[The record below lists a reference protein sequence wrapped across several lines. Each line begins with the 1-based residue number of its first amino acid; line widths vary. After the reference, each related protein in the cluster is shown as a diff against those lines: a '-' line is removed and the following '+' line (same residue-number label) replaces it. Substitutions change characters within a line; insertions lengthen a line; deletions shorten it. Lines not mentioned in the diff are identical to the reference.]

1 MYYVRINYK
10 EWLSLFKKFKIPEA
24 TIGRLTS
31 YSRFLKEADEKGI
44 TTVSSQQIAKATGVT
59 PAQVRKDLAY
69 FGEFGTRGV
78 GYNPRELYN
87 YIMKILG
94 LDRRWAVV
102 IVGAGRLGAALSM
115 YKGFAER
122 GFDIVCIFD
131 EDPEKIGKK
140 IGNIEVRPMEELSEK
155 VKEYSVKLG
164 IVAVPASAAQEVV
177 DIMVKAGIRGII
189 NFAPVNVSVPEGVV
203 LRRVDLASQLE
214 YLTFHLGET

>member
-1 MYYVRINYK
+1 M
-10 EWLSLFKKFKIPEA
+10 FKKFKIPEA
-24 TIGRLTS
+24 TVGRLTA
-31 YSRFLKEADEKGI
+31 YSRFLKEAEEKGI
-44 TTVSSQQIAKATGVT
+44 STVSSQQIAKATGVT

-94 LDRRWAVV
+94 LDRRWPV
-102 IVGAGRLGAALSM
+102 IIIGAGRLGAALAM

-122 GFDIVCIFD
+122 GFDIVGIFD
-131 EDPEKIGKK
+131 IDPEKIGSK
-140 IGNIEVRPMEELSEK
+140 IGEIEIRPLEELKEK
-155 VKEYSVKLG
+155 VQKCPVKLG
-164 IVAVPASAAQEVV
+164 IVAVPAASAQQVV
-177 DIMVKAGIRGII
+177 DYMVESGIRGII

-214 YLTFHLGET
+214 YLTFRLGESR

>member
-1 MYYVRINYK
+1 M
-10 EWLSLFKKFKIPEA
+10 FKKFKIPEA
-24 TIGRLTS
+24 TVGRLTS

-44 TTVSSQQIAKATGVT
+44 STVSSQQIAKATGVT

-94 LDRRWAVV
+94 LDRRWPVI

-115 YKGFAER
+115 YRGFAER
-122 GFDIVCIFD
+122 GFDIAGIFD
-131 EDPEKIGKK
+131 VDPEKIGRK
-140 IGNIEVRPMEELSEK
+140 IGDIEIRPVEELAER
-155 VKEYSVKLG
+155 VKEHSIKLG
-164 IVAVPASAAQEVV
+164 IVAVPAASAQEVV
-177 DIMVKAGIRGII
+177 DIMVDAGIKGII

-214 YLTFHLGET
+214 YLTFHLGESR